1 MKRITLGMVGVL
13 VALSQAGTDAQG
25 AKPPQLA
32 TDITAA
38 EVQAVIKAPTGG
50 GDRQMKVVDM
60 GKYNVS
66 VGVLRRAATKPGAPV
81 GAINHEHVTEVYYI
95 ISGSG
100 TLLTGGTVEGA
111 KPLPADGEIVKI
123 AVGPSNQGTFKQAA
137 ATSTAEVMTALE
149 QSLAKAKEILNGLDD
164 ATITSSW
171 SMKAGGKTI
180 MTMPRLAVVR
190 SILLNHWYH
199 HRGQLSVYLR
209 ELDVPLPSIY
219 GPTADENPFA

>member
-1 MKRITLGMVGVL
+1 MDQEVNRGSYFMKRITLGMVGVL

-137 ATSTAEVMTALE
+137 QSRKVGPGDIVIIPPACITALPM
-149 QSLAKAKEILNGLDD
+149 S
-164 ATITSSW
+164 TITSS
-171 SMKAGGKTI
+171 TC
-180 MTMPRLAVVR
+180 R
-190 SILLNHWYH
+190 S
-199 HRGQLSVYLR
+199 GQIPITCCR
-209 ELDVPLPSIY
+209 PDTCIRC
-219 GPTADENPFA
+219 